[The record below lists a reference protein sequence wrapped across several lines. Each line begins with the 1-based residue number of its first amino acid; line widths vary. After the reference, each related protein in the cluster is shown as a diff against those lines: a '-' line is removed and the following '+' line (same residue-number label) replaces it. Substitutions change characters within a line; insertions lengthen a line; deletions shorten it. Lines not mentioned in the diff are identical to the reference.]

1 MIENRTSEELDAWLR
16 LVSEPSLGRASA
28 RSLLA
33 AIGLPQDILAS
44 SGRTLARHLPH
55 DQAQRLASPPSA
67 EVQAGIDAGRELLAK
82 PYHHLITLADPQYPA
97 SLFEIPDPPV
107 VLFVRGDP
115 TLLHRPS
122 VAIVGARSAT
132 EGGKDNARAFARYL
146 AERGWGIISGLARG
160 IDAAAHEGAL
170 QAGSEGGRT
179 IAVMAG
185 GLDDIYPRQ
194 HQGLAEQVA
203 AMGALV
209 SEYPPGTPAVP
220 FRFPDRNR
228 LVAALARGVLV
239 VEAAA
244 QSGSLLTARLGIE
257 CGREVFAIPGSI
269 HAPLSRGCHALIR
282 QGAKLVEQGRD
293 IEEELTRS
301 GPVPGPEAAVPH
313 TSRREGAERAGHG
326 RHTGNAPNAGHAQ
339 AIGQTAAV
347 PRSANRLMKDPT
359 TGRVL
364 SAMGFDPA
372 DIDLLCDRSGLAF
385 PRVAA
390 VLTELE
396 LNDIVQRLDDGR
408 YVRRQHGI
416 IYG

>member
-1 MIENRTSEELDAWLR
+1 MTENRTSEELDAWLR
-16 LVSEPSLGRASA
+16 LVSEPGLGRASA

-44 SGRTLARHLPH
+44 SVRTLARHLPH
-55 DQAQRLASPPSA
+55 DLAQRLASPPSV

-82 PYHHLITLADPQYPA
+82 PDHHLITLADPQYPA

-107 VLFVRGDP
+107 VLFVRGDA

>member
-1 MIENRTSEELDAWLR
+1 MTENRTSEELDAWLR
-16 LVSEPSLGRASA
+16 LVSEPGLGRASA

-44 SGRTLARHLPH
+44 SGRTLARHLPQ
-55 DQAQRLASPPSA
+55 DLAQRLASPPSA
-67 EVQAGIDAGRELLAK
+67 EVQAGIDAARELLAK
-82 PYHHLITLADPQYPA
+82 PDHHLITLADPQYPA

-313 TSRREGAERAGHG
+313 KSRREGAERAGHG